1 MNIQYKDEVESF
13 VKKCN
18 DKGFI
23 HGENTVDNFRLTLY
37 KFELKS
43 FDDFLGDKC
52 NVTIMQKVYT
62 QSNNI
67 FTDLFDANNMP
78 TENDISYIYS
88 QYKKYFEKE
97 L

>member
-13 VKKCN
+13 AKRCN
-18 DKGFI
+18 DKRFI
-23 HGENTVDNFRLTLY
+23 HSENTVDNFKLTLY
-37 KFELKS
+37 KAELKS
-43 FDDFLGDKC
+43 FDNFLGDKC

-67 FTDLFDANNMP
+67 FTDLFDIDNIP
-78 TENDISYIYS
+78 TEKDISYIYS
-88 QYKKYFEKE
+88 QYKKCFEKE